1 MVAIIFMIVIGVLG
15 ILMGFGLFE
24 LAADHDRTFMI
35 WSHEWVQR
43 FDSLYLAKAD
53 AAASLSDQPHSTLWD
68 PWLLIVIYQTPEVG
82 NILEAKNL
90 KRIQAFEAELVDSPD
105 FQQYCVISDTQPC
118 DSSSY
123 SLFSTGFYGVD
134 LNDPVQI
141 TTRAALLAETDATQL
156 FGT

>member
-68 PWLLIVIYQTPEVG
+68 PWLLIG
-82 NILEAKNL
+82 NSISRTKGT
-90 KRIQAFEAELVDSPD
+90 SPL
-105 FQQYCVISDTQPC
+105 
-118 DSSSY
+118 
-123 SLFSTGFYGVD
+123 LFC
-134 LNDPVQI
+134 
-141 TTRAALLAETDATQL
+141 QL
-156 FGT
+156 FRLEHL